1 MSNYKEEL
9 DSIESQVQEKKEQ
22 KIKLESKKQQLE
34 EERTKILGQ
43 LKEENLTEE
52 KLQETIDLL
61 DKDIQMEITQC
72 KKTLA

>member
-9 DSIESQVQEKKEQ
+9 ESIESQVQEKKEQ